1 MLTKLRTLKEYS
13 KFVPNPDVKKNM
25 QYFFYKR
32 SAVTWTCTREKQEE
46 AIKVMQDIDIDDL
59 TTGGDLL
66 TAAMITAAVY
76 LGLIL
81 VPAIAIFCI
90 VVKCRTH
97 CSLTVVIIVSLSIEL
112 ALGLVVMILSLIASG
127 KYTERANILKDLDAA
142 IQGCMDSVSD
152 IPDDVVKEQIEAP
165 VDDGNKAAA
174 LLTVFAVFIVIKI
187 IVSLIIGC
195 CIWSKMKPK
204 WG

>member
-1 MLTKLRTLKEYS
+1 MLTKLQTLKEYS
-13 KFVPNPDVKKNM
+13 KFVPNPEIKKNM

-46 AIKVMQDIDIDDL
+46 AIKIMQDIDIDDL
-59 TTGGDLL
+59 STGGDLL

-97 CSLTVVIIVSLSIEL
+97 CCL
-112 ALGLVVMILSLIASG
+112 
-127 KYTERANILKDLDAA
+127 
-142 IQGCMDSVSD
+142 
-152 IPDDVVKEQIEAP
+152 
-165 VDDGNKAAA
+165 
-174 LLTVFAVFIVIKI
+174 
-187 IVSLIIGC
+187 
-195 CIWSKMKPK
+195 
-204 WG
+204 